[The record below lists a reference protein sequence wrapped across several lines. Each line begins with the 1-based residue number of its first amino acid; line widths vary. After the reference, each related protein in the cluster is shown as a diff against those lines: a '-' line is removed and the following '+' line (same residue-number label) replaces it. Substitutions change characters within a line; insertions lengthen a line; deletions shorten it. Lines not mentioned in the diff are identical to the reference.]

1 MLAASTLTDIE
12 LPLDGS
18 KKTAAKR
25 FFFVLARALVAQ

>member
-18 KKTAAKR
+18 KKTAAKAV
-25 FFFVLARALVAQ
+25 FFRVTSKI